1 MTFVLEAL
9 TKASIP
15 MASQIFID
23 SLRIVNFGPFY
34 GENTLSFTTKRG
46 QPTNV
51 LIGGKNG
58 AGKTHLLR
66 ALYLSITGRT
76 GLSDLKNVEAESGA
90 TKFNVDHLLNRKAK
104 REGSDSCI
112 IEIKVVRRDSDT
124 GNDRWLKV
132 CHTIKFRPNSPLS
145 WKFSAENSGSTRPVE
160 DDEQFAKLRD
170 GFLPRHLA
178 KFFFFDAEKGQNLQL
193 GDEDIVKGISRILG
207 LWAFEELEDRLR
219 ELAQKIQKDHKVSDA
234 ESGPEQRLA
243 IVNGKML
250 ELQGVISGLTN
261 QIQFLTDG
269 LADSKS
275 RLRDVEDELRTI
287 GAIDP
292 EKLES
297 QRERLV
303 QLKLLEREVIDKLN
317 AAWGIALPLFL
328 LGRTR
333 VMLDDQLSLERRR
346 REWEGRRETV
356 APRIPEIK
364 NNIFNSPP
372 KSCALTAE
380 TRDYYEKQV
389 EKVLKGLFDPP
400 PAGIDNVTIFLT
412 ETQDAVS
419 KLRELLL
426 SSSGTDKVVE
436 LLASADKVRADLDG
450 IEHSLRKAQQN
461 AHSVARGTLLHEE
474 RGSLTQEIA
483 NQEQTL
489 SRLHADRTNKE
500 LEMIE
505 LAGQETTLTLAVQQA
520 KSGQSLIL
528 RANQYRSAADELR
541 KKASS
546 EMRTEINEIVG
557 GLWIDIM
564 GRRHEFVG
572 MEFDQY
578 WNCFLIRKSGEKV
591 NWDEAN
597 TSAGQR
603 QVRLIAFYE
612 ALRRLAQSVPPL
624 VVDTPLAR
632 LDKTVRDQVLTRL
645 YLSEEGHQSIVLS
658 TDSEIDPEGPLFK
671 KVKKDFGR
679 AYTLMPS
686 GKKDA
691 EDYEVKIEADYF
703 GEPLVS

>member
-1 MTFVLEAL
+1 MI
-9 TKASIP
+9 KQ

-23 SLRIVNFGPFY
+23 SLRVVNFGPFY
-34 GENTLSFTTKRG
+34 GDNTLSFTTRKG

-104 REGSDSCI
+104 REGNDSCI

-145 WKFSAENSGSTRPVE
+145 WKFSAESSGSTRPVE
-160 DDEQFAKLRD
+160 DEDQFAKLRD

-193 GDEDIVKGISRILG
+193 GDEDIVKGVSRILG

-219 ELAQKIQKDHKVSDA
+219 ELAQKIQKEHKVGGDD
-234 ESGPEQRLA
+234 SGPEQRLA
-243 IVNGKML
+243 IVNGKIR
-250 ELQGVISGLTN
+250 ELQGTIAGLVD
-261 QIQFLTDG
+261 QIQFNTAG
-269 LADSKS
+269 LADAKAL
-275 RLRDVEDELRTI
+275 LRDVEDELRTI

-297 QRERLV
+297 QRQRLI
-303 QLKLLEREVIDKLN
+303 QLKLLEREVIDKLH
-317 AAWGIALPLFL
+317 ASWDVALPLFL

-333 VMLDDQLSLERRR
+333 VALDTQLALERRR

-364 NNIFNSPP
+364 SNIFNSPP
-372 KSCALTAE
+372 RSYALTEE

-400 PAGIDNVTIFLT
+400 PAGIENVTIFLT
-412 ETQDAVS
+412 ETQDAVT
-419 KLRELLL
+419 KLRDLLL
-426 SSSGTDKVVE
+426 NANGTDQVVD
-436 LLASADKVRADLDG
+436 LLGQADKVRADLDG

-461 AHSVARGTLLHEE
+461 ANSLARGAKLHED
-474 RGSLTQEIA
+474 RGRLTQEIA
-483 NQEQTL
+483 SQEQTL
-489 SRLHADRTNKE
+489 ARLEGDRNSKE

-505 LAGQETTLTLAVQQA
+505 LAGQETSLTQAVQQA

-528 RANQYRSAADELR
+528 RANQYRAAADELR

-546 EMRTEINEIVG
+546 EMRAEINEIVG
-557 GLWIDIM
+557 NLWIDIM
-564 GRRHEFVG
+564 GRKHEFVG

-578 WNCFLIRKSGEKV
+578 WNCFLVRKSGEKV

-624 VVDTPLAR
+624 VVDTPLGR

-671 KVKKDFGR
+671 KVRKDFGR

-703 GEPLVS
+703 GEPLAP